1 ANQSA
6 DSTARNLT
14 LAPTESTAAMKDVPA
29 TTTERAKPAPE
40 KKAPQP
46 APKPATPVVPKT
58 LTAAAGTRV
67 PLAASESI
75 STRQAKPGVAR
86 HRRGAAE
93 GRHHHHQADE
103 ATDGEAGLMIGGG
116 AACRAP
122 TGNSKPYRAAAAPG
136 IGHADPAGGGSLD
149 GGDVAHP
156 ASLVQLVAHGV
167 QALER
172 GRGQA
177 PALVGDRIRQRLL
190 VHARRRHGLRERH
203 AVVHDVHDHLVYAVD
218 DRGPARRPD
227 DQEHAATPIQH
238 DRRRHRR

>member
-1 ANQSA
+1 MITLQKHFSHLVAVLTAVALAGCVKGDQANQSA

-75 STRQAKPGVAR
+75 STRQAKPGDAFSATVGEDVKDGSGRGRRRRGRRGARVAR

-103 ATDGEAGLMIGGG
+103 ATDGEAGLMIGG
-116 AACRAP
+116 ARH
-122 TGNSKPYRAAAAPG
+122 AAPRRE
-136 IGHADPAGGGSLD
+136 IQNPTAPPPRLGS
-149 GGDVAHP
+149 
-156 ASLVQLVAHGV
+156 
-167 QALER
+167 
-172 GRGQA
+172 
-177 PALVGDRIRQRLL
+177 
-190 VHARRRHGLRERH
+190 
-203 AVVHDVHDHLVYAVD
+203 
-218 DRGPARRPD
+218 
-227 DQEHAATPIQH
+227 ATPTQPAAVRWMAAMSPIRPH
-238 DRRRHRR
+238 SRSRYPMAWRPSSVPCASPPRS